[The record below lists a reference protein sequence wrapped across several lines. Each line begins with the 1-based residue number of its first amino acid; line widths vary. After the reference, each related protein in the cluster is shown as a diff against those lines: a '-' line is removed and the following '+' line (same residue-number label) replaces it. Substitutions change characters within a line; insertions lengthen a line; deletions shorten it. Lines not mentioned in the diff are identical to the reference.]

1 MFQVEDLAAGVG
13 GFRKYARSSRE
24 SADEHPASRR
34 SWVFLLVMRIVIID
48 NYDSFTYNLVQALGE
63 LGHELRVFRHD
74 RVKGDEIADLR
85 PDKIVISPGPGRP
98 RDAGISMEVIRRFGP
113 STWVLGVCLGHQC
126 LAEAFGGKVVHAPRV
141 MHGKTSRVAHDG
153 RGIHAGVANPF
164 VAMRYHSLAVEE
176 KSLPSCLKVTA
187 RAEDG
192 VIMGLRH
199 TDQKLVGVQ
208 YHPESFLTP
217 EGKRILQN
225 FIRLDS

>member
-1 MFQVEDLAAGVG
+1 MKIAL
-13 GFRKYARSSRE
+13 
-24 SADEHPASRR
+24 
-34 SWVFLLVMRIVIID
+34 ID

-63 LGHELRVFRHD
+63 LGQEVRVFRND
-74 RVKGDEIADLR
+74 RTTVEELLRLR
-85 PDKIVISPGPGRP
+85 PDRIVISPGPGRP
-98 RDAGISMEVIRRFGP
+98 RDAGISIEVLRRFGH

-126 LAEAFGGKVVHAPRV
+126 LAEAFGGRVKHAPKL
-141 MHGKTSRVAHDG
+141 MHGKTSRVSHDG
-153 RGIHAGVANPF
+153 RGLHAGVVNPF

-176 KSLPSCLKVTA
+176 SSLPSCLQVTA

-199 TDQKLVGVQ
+199 VEQKLVGVQ

-225 FIRLDS
+225 FLLMGSELNL